1 MTDDLFDSS
10 IVTVDSDGDAHLDLP
25 ESLVPIRERK
35 HAGTTIVTLDGL
47 LEQQPL
53 KLEED
58 LKEGCGGQLWPAGIL
73 LARYMLQK
81 HSSDLLGKTMSV
93 LTTSLLFS
101 AIPKKKIISIYGSC
115 LVCTDSFL
123 SSNQQCRNWRR
134 RGFGWTSC
142 RTRMQD

>member
-1 MTDDLFDSS
+1 MADDILEWSN
-10 IVTVDSDGDAHLDLP
+10 IAVDSDGDAHLDLA

-81 HSSDLLGKTMSV
+81 HHSDLLGKTMSV
-93 LTTSLLFS
+93 LTS
-101 AIPKKKIISIYGSC
+101 P
-115 LVCTDSFL
+115 L
-123 SSNQQCRNWRR
+123 SR
-134 RGFGWTSC
+134 
-142 RTRMQD
+142 